1 MKATYVQAGY
11 QGPDQAPFE
20 CGNCGH
26 FDSAGACELVAG
38 AIDARGCCNLFS
50 KGMAQPAAVA
60 TGQPKLAALQAIRG
74 KSGSPQ
80 PTY

>member
-20 CGNCGH
+20 CGNCSH
-26 FDSAGACELVAG
+26 FDGQGACELVNG
-38 AIDARGCCNLFS
+38 AIDAKGCCNLFS
-50 KGMAQPAAVA
+50 KGAVMPSVAPKPNLPA
-60 TGQPKLAALQAIRG
+60 LMAIRG